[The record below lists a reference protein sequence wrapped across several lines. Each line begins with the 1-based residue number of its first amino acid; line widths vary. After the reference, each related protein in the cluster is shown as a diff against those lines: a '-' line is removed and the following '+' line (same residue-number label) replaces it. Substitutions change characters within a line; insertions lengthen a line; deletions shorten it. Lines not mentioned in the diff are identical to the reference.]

1 MDALHDE
8 KIMTCNGKARS
19 VVQEKFLYQNNER
32 LTMIQVQIP
41 LLKQELLLPQLF
53 PELDSV
59 FRSNVQSGWR
69 RHYEEIV

>member
-1 MDALHDE
+1 
-8 KIMTCNGKARS
+8 
-19 VVQEKFLYQNNER
+19 
-32 LTMIQVQIP
+32 MIQVQIP